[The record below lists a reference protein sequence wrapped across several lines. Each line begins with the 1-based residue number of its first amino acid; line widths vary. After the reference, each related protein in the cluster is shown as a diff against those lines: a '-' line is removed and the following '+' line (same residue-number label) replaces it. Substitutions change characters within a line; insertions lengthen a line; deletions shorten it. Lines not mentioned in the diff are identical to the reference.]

1 MKSSSTIIIILLLII
16 IAGGGWYFYS
26 SQKKTASGSAEE
38 IEGTSGDDVS
48 SRKIVVEKS
57 KVETLEIKDKF
68 LINITSASG
77 RPYILKAEVSIE
89 VSNKK
94 SADELAMRQAKIADI
109 LNTVLRTKTYE
120 ELNSDVPKL
129 KEELREKF
137 DALVTEG
144 KVLDVLFKTF
154 VFQPL

>member
-16 IAGGGWYFYS
+16 IGGGGWYLYS
-26 SQKKTASGSAEE
+26 SKNKTASTEE
-38 IEGTSGDDVS
+38 IDGGSGDGVS
-48 SRKIVVEKS
+48 SKKVAVEKT
-57 KVETLEIKDKF
+57 KVETLEIKEKF

-77 RPYILKAEVSIE
+77 STYILKTEVSVE

-94 SADELAMRQAKIADI
+94 SAGELALRQAKIADI
-109 LNTVLRTKTYE
+109 LNTVLRSKTYE
-120 ELNSDVPKL
+120 ELNNDFPKL

-154 VFQPL
+154 VFQPLK